1 MIFLQKIR
9 NTNKEIKGFRNMKF
23 AIKYVNKKRH
33 LAYFN
38 SLPAAMQA
46 MNDMI
51 MAEGRKKHIYEIVEV
66 KDYDEK

>member
-1 MIFLQKIR
+1 
-9 NTNKEIKGFRNMKF
+9 MKF

-38 SLPAAMQA
+38 SLPAAWQA

>member
-1 MIFLQKIR
+1 MK
-9 NTNKEIKGFRNMKF
+9 KF
-23 AIKYVNKKRH
+23 AIKYANKKRK

-51 MAEGRKKHIYEIVEV
+51 KAEGRKKHIYEIVEV
-66 KDYDEK
+66 EDYDEE